1 MAKNMNTIDRAL
13 RIVLA
18 VVLGYLIFNGTLI
31 GIWAWVL
38 GILAVIFLLTSL
50 LGFCPTYT
58 VIGVSTLEEEAA
70 SPPES

>member
-31 GIWAWVL
+31 GVWAWVL

-50 LGFCPTYT
+50 IGFCPTYK
-58 VIGVSTLEEEAA
+58 VIGVSTLDEEAA
-70 SPPES
+70 APPES

>member
-18 VVLGYLIFNGTLI
+18 VILGYLIFNGTLI
-31 GIWAWVL
+31 GVWAWVL

-50 LGFCPTYT
+50 LGFCPSYT
-58 VIGVSTLEEEAA
+58 VIGVSTLEEETAA
-70 SPPES
+70 PPES